1 MSRLI
6 DISVPLRAGIASD
19 PPDFRP
25 QINYIDHRQSAQQMA
40 DYMGIKPS
48 DLPEGRY
55 AGIEQIMLS
64 SHNGTHVDAPW
75 HYWPT
80 SNHALV
86 PGGEPAARIDQL
98 PLEWFFQPAVK
109 LDFRH
114 LDDGY
119 VVRARDIEAELIRIG
134 HTLKPL
140 DIVVI
145 NTAAGTRYGED
156 DYIDRG
162 CGVGREG
169 TLWLLERGVRVVG
182 TDGWSWDAPFS
193 HTKRRVQETGDLNS
207 HLGRSPRGARYRLFA
222 DREAP
227 QSRGAAA
234 DRLPH
239 LMLPSQDPSCFSMMD
254 TRAVAIME

>member
-40 DYMGIKPS
+40 GYMGIKPS

-55 AGIEQIMLS
+55 AGIEQITLS

-86 PGGEPAARIDQL
+86 PGGEPAARIDEL

-114 LDDGY
+114 FDDGF
-119 VVRARDIEAELIRIG
+119 VVRAGDIEAELTRIG
-134 HTLKPL
+134 HTLRPL

-169 TLWLLERGVRVVG
+169 TLWLARVRAQSPAVLEAARPRRWPTARHSLDRTGRLG
-182 TDGWSWDAPFS
+182 DHAPGN
-193 HTKRRVQETGDLNS
+193 TRR
-207 HLGRSPRGARYRLFA
+207 HRYRA
-222 DREAP
+222 VGRRQYQTECTAP
-227 QSRGAAA
+227 YGA
-234 DRLPH
+234 
-239 LMLPSQDPSCFSMMD
+239 
-254 TRAVAIME
+254 